1 MAYEALARRW
11 RPRQFSE
18 LLGQE
23 HVLRALSNALDQDR
37 LHHAYLFTGTRGVGK
52 TTIAR
57 IFAKSLN
64 CEKGVSSTPCGEC
77 SACTQV
83 DEGRFLDLI
92 EVDAASRTGVD
103 DTRELLDNVAYAPG
117 SGRYKVYL
125 IDEVH
130 MFSKSSF
137 NALLKT
143 LEEPPPHVKFLL
155 ATTDP
160 QKLPVTVLSRCLQF
174 NLKQLPAQSLLPYL
188 EKLLKSE
195 KVDYETEGVAHIAQA
210 ADGSVRDS
218 LSILDQ
224 AIAYGQGHVKAGDVE
239 AMLGRFSPSRLYD
252 LLDAVANSQGAE
264 IFTQVEALAEYVPDY
279 NFVLGELLALLHQVA
294 LLQNVDKI
302 RPGEAHDEERLRHF
316 ASTIPAED
324 IQLWYQIGLIGRRDM
339 PYAPNPQ
346 QSFEMTLIRML
357 AFKPDAGVGQAPRQ
371 QAGSAAGAPSAS
383 SQHATVSSAQA
394 STTAATPVSAATSAT
409 ATAPAKTESDNAA
422 SVVTP
427 PAAAQ
432 PNRKAPGK
440 SSGAPGKSTRS
451 AVANTPAAAV
461 AAGSDTASAESTATE
476 APPAQSL
483 PPAELD
489 WKPDQWLSIVDELP
503 VSGMPLQLARN
514 CMLVAA
520 SDDAVHLQLDPEYA
534 TLAAP
539 RWKERLREKMSVY
552 ANGEVQLKVEVPRAL
567 EGSTPALAAKLAEEA
582 KLAQARSAI
591 ADDPVVQEICKQ
603 FDGTVS
609 TGSIKPILPDG
620 EGETR

>member
-18 LLGQE
+18 MLGQE

-77 SACTQV
+77 SACKQV

-195 KVDYETEGVAHIAQA
+195 KVEYETAGVAHIAQA

-218 LSILDQ
+218 LSLLDQ
-224 AIAYGQGHVKAGDVE
+224 AIAHGQGHVKAADVE

-252 LLDAVANSQGAE
+252 LLDAVSNSQGAE

-302 RPGEAHDEERLRHF
+302 RPGEAHDEKRLRQF

-339 PYAPNPQ
+339 PFAPNPQ

-357 AFKPDAGVGQAPRQ
+357 AFKPDTGV
-371 QAGSAAGAPSAS
+371 
-383 SQHATVSSAQA
+383 
-394 STTAATPVSAATSAT
+394 
-409 ATAPAKTESDNAA
+409 
-422 SVVTP
+422 
-427 PAAAQ
+427 AAA
-432 PNRKAPGK
+432 PH
-440 SSGAPGKSTRS
+440 SG
-451 AVANTPAAAV
+451 V
-461 AAGSDTASAESTATE
+461 AAGTVPPRSQGAGSQGTGSQGAGAQSAGAQSAGAQSAGAQSTGAQSAGVKAAPATSRAATQARSVEPNTHVSAMPADNAVPADGDATE
-476 APPAQSL
+476 AAPAQTL
-483 PPAELD
+483 PPADLD
-489 WKPDQWLSIVDELP
+489 WKPEQWMSIVDDLP

-514 CMLVAA
+514 CVLVSA
-520 SDDAVHLQLDPEYA
+520 SGDNVHLQLDPEYA
-534 TLAAP
+534 TLTAP

-552 ANGEVQLKVEVPRAL
+552 ANGEVQLKVEVPKAL
-567 EGSTPALAAKLAEEA
+567 EGNTPALAAKLAEQA
-582 KLAQARSAI
+582 KLEQARSAI
-591 ADDPVVQEICKQ
+591 EEDPVVQEICKQ

-609 TGSIKPILPDG
+609 TGSIKPISSDG
-620 EGETR
+620 DDDKE

>member
-1 MAYEALARRW
+1 
-11 RPRQFSE
+11 
-18 LLGQE
+18 
-23 HVLRALSNALDQDR
+23 
-37 LHHAYLFTGTRGVGK
+37 
-52 TTIAR
+52 
-57 IFAKSLN
+57 
-64 CEKGVSSTPCGEC
+64 
-77 SACTQV
+77 
-83 DEGRFLDLI
+83 
-92 EVDAASRTGVD
+92 
-103 DTRELLDNVAYAPG
+103 
-117 SGRYKVYL
+117 
-125 IDEVH
+125 

-195 KVDYETEGVAHIAQA
+195 KVEYETEGVAHIAQA

-218 LSILDQ
+218 LSLLDQ
-224 AIAYGQGHVKAGDVE
+224 AIAHGQGHVKADDVE

-252 LLDAVANSQGAE
+252 LLDAVANAQGAE

-302 RPGEAHDEERLRHF
+302 RPGEAHDEKRLRHF
-316 ASTIPAED
+316 ASAISAED

-357 AFKPDAGVGQAPRQ
+357 AFKPDTGAQRAPQ
-371 QAGSAAGAPSAS
+371 QAGAGTGVAPAASQPVPPPSGAAFPVAAPPAAPPVEASHEAPLEAPRGAPAARTDSPA
-383 SQHATVSSAQA
+383 AAPRPTD
-394 STTAATPVSAATSAT
+394 STTTGRAASNAEVSAT
-409 ATAPAKTESDNAA
+409 AAMNVATDPEAAEPDTAPAPT
-422 SVVTP
+422 
-427 PAAAQ
+427 
-432 PNRKAPGK
+432 
-440 SSGAPGKSTRS
+440 
-451 AVANTPAAAV
+451 
-461 AAGSDTASAESTATE
+461 
-476 APPAQSL
+476 L
-483 PPAELD
+483 PPAVLD

-514 CMLVAA
+514 CVLA
-520 SDDAVHLQLDPEYA
+520 SATGNTVHLLLDPEYS
-534 TLAAP
+534 TLTAP

-552 ANGEVQLKVEVPRAL
+552 ANGEVQLKVEVPKTL
-567 EGSTPALAAKLAEEA
+567 EGSTPALAAKQAEQARLEH
-582 KLAQARSAI
+582 ARSAI
-591 ADDPVVQEICKQ
+591 EDDPVVQEICKQ

-609 TGSIKPILPDG
+609 TGSIKPIVSD
-620 EGETR
+620 EDQEEK